1 MFMGSIFLT
10 FATRQDA
17 QNFYENRQSLVF
29 SDQRKLKVK
38 WQKDF
43 LNDKTLFN
51 DVFDK
56 ETIHRTLYI
65 SGFDKEVNIYYSL
78 NSGGSG

>member
-1 MFMGSIFLT
+1 M
-10 FATRQDA
+10 
-17 QNFYENRQSLVF
+17 NFFDNRQSLVF

-43 LNDKTLFN
+43 FNDKTLFN

-65 SGFDKEVNIYYSL
+65 SGFDKEVYIECFILVYDRNGCFGLDSAHAKQQSNL
-78 NSGGSG
+78 